1 MPELHQSSLLNGSE
15 WVSESLSESVTDKH
29 SQWSDSG
36 PIKIEGFHLKAHDN
50 DFGKHPDP
58 VVLKQETKEV
68 DIEEE
73 QDKKKMEG
81 EVREKQEEMMPGSI
95 MKREKIVS
103 ESTSRE
109 VGIVRTGWFS

>member
-1 MPELHQSSLLNGSE
+1 MMSP
-15 WVSESLSESVTDKH
+15 
-29 SQWSDSG
+29 
-36 PIKIEGFHLKAHDN
+36 KIESFHLKTDN
-50 DFGKHPDP
+50 NDLGKHQEAVD
-58 VVLKQETKEV
+58 LKQETKEV

-109 VGIVRTGWFS
+109 VGIVRT

>member
-1 MPELHQSSLLNGSE
+1 M
-15 WVSESLSESVTDKH
+15 
-29 SQWSDSG
+29 
-36 PIKIEGFHLKAHDN
+36 
-50 DFGKHPDP
+50 
-58 VVLKQETKEV
+58 